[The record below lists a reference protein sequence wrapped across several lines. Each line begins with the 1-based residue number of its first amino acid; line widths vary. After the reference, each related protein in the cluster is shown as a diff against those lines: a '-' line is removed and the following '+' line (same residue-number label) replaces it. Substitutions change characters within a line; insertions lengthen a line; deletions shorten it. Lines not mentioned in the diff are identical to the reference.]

1 MNNKPFSRAERV
13 EKQLLKVVNE
23 LILHEID
30 IRKLGFITFSTVKVT
45 SDLKHANIFFSV
57 INPSRTVESI
67 AKNLNELVPLFRK
80 SLSRTIKLKTV
91 PTLKFFYDDSFEQF
105 QKINE
110 LMKKI

>member
-1 MNNKPFSRAERV
+1 LNNKPFSRAERV

-80 SLSRTIKLKTV
+80 SLSQTIKLKTV

>member
-80 SLSRTIKLKTV
+80 SLSQTIKLKTV